1 MADAA
6 RPLAGR
12 AALITGVSRREGIGF
27 ATAHRLASQGARI
40 AIQGFARDDPGQL
53 VTSKTGVDAVVEEL
67 RAVDP
72 GVVFIDADF
81 AEAAAAE
88 RVVSAAV
95 AARGPLDILISN
107 HARGSANSLDD
118 VTADELDLSFAVNAR
133 GSILL
138 AQAFAAQHDGTRGGR
153 IVLMTSGQGGS
164 AMPEELA
171 YAVSKGAIQ
180 QMTRTLAA
188 HLMHLG
194 ITVNAINPGP
204 TDTGWADAATRAEVE
219 RLMPTGRWGSPADAA
234 RLIAMLCSDEAS
246 WVTGQVIDA
255 DGGFSL

>member
-1 MADAA
+1 MVDAA
-6 RPLAGR
+6 RPLDGR

-27 ATAHRLASQGARI
+27 ATAHLLASQGARI
-40 AIQGFARDDPGQL
+40 AIQGFAQDDPGP
-53 VTSKTGVDAVVEEL
+53 VGTSTTGDAVLGEL

-72 GVVFIDADF
+72 EVVFIDADF

-88 RVVSAAV
+88 RVVSAA
-95 AARGPLDILISN
+95 ADACGPLDILIAN
-107 HARGSANSLDD
+107 HARSSVNSLDD

-138 AQAFAAQHDGTRGGR
+138 AQAFAVQYVGTRGGR
-153 IVLMTSGQGGS
+153 IVMMTSGQGGG

-171 YAVSKGAIQ
+171 YAVSKGAIA

-188 HLMHLG
+188 HLMHRG
-194 ITVNAINPGP
+194 ITVNTINPGP
-204 TDTGWADAATRAEVE
+204 THTGWADAVTQAEVE

-234 RLIAMLCSDEAS
+234 RLIAMLCSDEAA